1 MLQWVSKLAAHFNT
15 QLDDDQINIFVHA
28 LRNSTVYQVEHAF
41 ERCLNECE
49 FMPKLSDVHK
59 RMSDQ
64 RYPAE
69 NPAAYVLNGPPIQD
83 LVRPFAE
90 EAAPRLFGKPLH
102 EIEGLQLMQ
111 CWAEGQRIR
120 LLKLL
125 DERPATIDPKETAK
139 ERKRLEEFRSQDLA
153 IPKWIAR

>member
-1 MLQWVSKLAAHFNT
+1 VNKLAAHFNV

-90 EAAPRLFGKPLH
+90 EAAYKIFGKPMQ
-102 EIEGLQLMQ
+102 EIEGIQLMQ
-111 CWAEGQRIR
+111 CWAEGNRIR
-120 LLKLL
+120 LLAELGK
-125 DERPATIDPKETAK
+125 RPASIDPKETEK
-139 ERKRLEEFRSQDLA
+139 ERTRLENFDYKDLA
-153 IPKWIAR
+153 LPRWANSGKL

>member
-1 MLQWVSKLAAHFNT
+1 MDKLGTHFN
-15 QLDDDQINIFVHA
+15 QPQDEEQIKIFLHA
-28 LRNSTVYQVEHAF
+28 LRNCTAYQVDHAF
-41 ERCLNECE
+41 ERCMNECE
-49 FMPKLSDVHK
+49 FMPKLADVHK

-69 NPAAYVLNGPPIQD
+69 NPAAYVLNDPPIQD

-90 EAAPRLFGKPLH
+90 EAAPRMFGKPLH
-102 EIEGLQLMQ
+102 EIEGRQLMQ

-139 ERKRLEEFRSQDLA
+139 ERKRLEEFRWQDLGA
-153 IPKWIAR
+153 PKWILSR